1 MQERLRL
8 LEARVGAL
16 EISGAITTT
25 EMTSLKALAQKIDT
39 SVEVIKERV
48 QGASGAGRLMLS
60 LGIPAAIGAATSR
73 ETSLRASP
81 SVRHTTHSS
90 GSAAGAHV
98 FRPPGLPLGQHGG
111 RPAPGRQGDAARDE
125 GCRHRRAQ
133 LR

>member
-60 LGIPAAIGAATSR
+60 LGIPAAIGAAITGALHR
-73 ETSLRASP
+73 
-81 SVRHTTHSS
+81 V
-90 GSAAGAHV
+90 AG
-98 FRPPGLPLGQHGG
+98 Q
-111 RPAPGRQGDAARDE
+111 
-125 GCRHRRAQ
+125 
-133 LR
+133 